1 MSQLPLSL
9 SDCME
14 AIENLKKKIATAPEE
29 LLPVVDESLSIRE
42 LKRILATLKAELI
55 KIDLERL
62 SG

>member
-1 MSQLPLSL
+1 
-9 SDCME
+9 ME